1 MKEYEITLL
10 REHLSEDTE
19 TFSRIYSSKSVVN
32 QMGDENVFKWI
43 SRSLNA
49 NKSQNEKINACYVL
63 QKMGENKQHKR
74 KRMECMKKLL
84 KILEAGNNEERS
96 ACLNALLYFDKSF
109 DASKAIT
116 EHILHERD
124 LSDKGF
130 EVISAHEGKNVA
142 KLLKIAYQYNDLIAN
157 WMK

>member
-1 MKEYEITLL
+1 M
-10 REHLSEDTE
+10 SEDTE
-19 TFSRIYSSKSVVN
+19 TFSRIYSSKSVFN

-49 NKSQNEKINACYVL
+49 DKSQNEKINACYVL

-84 KILEAGNNEERS
+84 KILEAGNNEERG

-130 EVISAHEGKNVA
+130 EVIGAHEGKNVA

>member
-1 MKEYEITLL
+1 MQEYEITFLKELL
-10 REHLSEDTE
+10 SGDTE
-19 TFSRIYSSKSVVN
+19 TFSRIYSSKSDFN
-32 QMGDENVFKWI
+32 KMGNENVFKWI
-43 SRSLNA
+43 SRSLNT

-74 KRMECMKKLL
+74 KRRDCMKKLL
-84 KILEAGNNEERS
+84 KILEEGNHEERD
-96 ACLNALLYFDKSF
+96 ACLDALLYFEKAF
-109 DASKAIT
+109 DLSKAIT

-130 EVISAHEGKNVA
+130 EVISRHEGKEVA
-142 KLLKIAYQYNDLIAN
+142 KLLRIAYQYNDLIAN

>member
-1 MKEYEITLL
+1 MKEYQITLL
-10 REHLSEDTE
+10 KEHLSEDTE
-19 TFSRIYSSKSVVN
+19 TFSRIYSSKSDFN
-32 QMGDENVFKWI
+32 QMSDENVFKWI

-49 NKSQNEKINACYVL
+49 DKSQNEKINACYVL

-84 KILEAGNNEERS
+84 KILEAGNNEERG

-109 DASKAIT
+109 DVSKAIT

-130 EVISAHEGKNVA
+130 EVISAHDGKNVA